1 MRNLLSV
8 SDDISAKVLFIIEE
22 DGRDA
27 GYLKACTMW
36 NMDATIEH
44 VPFQGYRKATQEQYD
59 VVVVDD
65 YMANK
70 SGYTLAMEIL
80 DRKDDVTMFMM
91 GKDMDDISVVGA
103 YRMGI
108 ADYMPIATPPVQLMA
123 KCIASVNHRRKS
135 VKPVQYQEDGRIAV
149 SDVILDTKNSFLEM
163 DGEKIVL
170 MKMEALVLQV
180 LMESADVLVSRK
192 DIYEKAWGLPY
203 VNVRENTVAMHIS
216 KLRRKMK
223 DDGEISR
230 YIETK
235 WGEGYRFLSH
245 PRNGI
250 YH

>member
-80 DRKDDVTMFMM
+80 DRKM
-91 GKDMDDISVVGA
+91 S
-103 YRMGI
+103 
-108 ADYMPIATPPVQLMA
+108 QCL
-123 KCIASVNHRRKS
+123 
-135 VKPVQYQEDGRIAV
+135 
-149 SDVILDTKNSFLEM
+149 
-163 DGEKIVL
+163 
-170 MKMEALVLQV
+170 
-180 LMESADVLVSRK
+180 
-192 DIYEKAWGLPY
+192 
-203 VNVRENTVAMHIS
+203 
-216 KLRRKMK
+216 
-223 DDGEISR
+223 
-230 YIETK
+230 
-235 WGEGYRFLSH
+235 
-245 PRNGI
+245 
-250 YH
+250 

>member
-123 KCIASVNHRRKS
+123 KCIALSL
-135 VKPVQYQEDGRIAV
+135 I
-149 SDVILDTKNSFLEM
+149 
-163 DGEKIVL
+163 
-170 MKMEALVLQV
+170 
-180 LMESADVLVSRK
+180 
-192 DIYEKAWGLPY
+192 
-203 VNVRENTVAMHIS
+203 HI
-216 KLRRKMK
+216 
-223 DDGEISR
+223 
-230 YIETK
+230 
-235 WGEGYRFLSH
+235 
-245 PRNGI
+245 
-250 YH
+250 